1 MDLEKIKEGKSI
13 KELIDFSILNIDK
26 PSGPTSFTI
35 SDMIKNQMHF
45 LGVTKTSHFGTLDP
59 QVSGVLPVAL
69 NRACRLTKFF
79 MRKDKVYVGIM
90 RLHSDVSDEKLKS
103 EMGRFLGKIMQKP
116 PVKSRVRRV
125 EREREVK
132 RFEILERDEKDAL
145 FLSDVE
151 AGTYIRK
158 LIDDLGKAVGGAHML
173 ELRRVRAGIFEESR
187 SFTLYQLDEAVKLF
201 KEGDESKLMEMLIP
215 GEIIGDIFPVVELKK
230 EFLERAMRGAPLMQ
244 DWIIEK
250 KEGEFAVVFCE
261 GRFVEVVKVVG
272 GKVFGRPEF
281 VLN

>member
-35 SDMIKNQMHF
+35 SDMIKNHMHF

-90 RLHSDVSDEKLKS
+90 RLHSDVSDEILRK
-103 EMGRFLGKIMQKP
+103 EMGKFLGKIMQKP

-173 ELRRVRAGIFEESR
+173 ELRRTRAGIFEESR

-201 KEGDESKLMEMLIP
+201 KEGDESKLREMLIP

-261 GRFVEVVKVVG
+261 GRFVEVVKVEG